1 MTATAGCLVC
11 AVLTS
16 KTGYMINL
24 KIINHRRLWLALSGV
39 MVAVSIVFLLMWGLK
54 FGLDFTG
61 GSLLELKFNGGQASV
76 SAVQEKLTG
85 VAVSSLTIQPSEES
99 MILRFQESDEA
110 SHQAV
115 LAALKTL
122 PEAQLGMEEIR
133 FEAIGPSIGQELRS
147 KAFWLMFFVLIVIIV
162 YIGFTFQRVS
172 KPVASWKYGVIAVVA
187 LFHDLLITLGVFS
200 LLGRFYGVEINTTFV
215 VALLTVLGYSVNDT
229 IVVFDRTRENL
240 PKSTTTFAETV
251 NNSLNQTFVRSINTV
266 ITTLL
271 ALLAVLF
278 FGGDSVRD
286 FVLALIIGIF
296 CGAYS
301 SIFVASPLLVVW
313 ERWQSRR

>member
-1 MTATAGCLVC
+1 
-11 AVLTS
+11 
-16 KTGYMINL
+16 MINL
-24 KIINHRRLWLALSGV
+24 KVIKYRKFWLSLSGI
-39 MVAVSIVFLLMWGLK
+39 MVVASIVFIALWGLR

-61 GSLLELKFNGGQASV
+61 GSLLEVKFAGTQPSV
-76 SAVQEKLTG
+76 SSIQSELSD
-85 VAVSSLTIQPSEES
+85 VSVNSLIIQPTEDSV
-99 MILRFQESDEA
+99 ILRFQESDENT
-110 SHQAV
+110 HQSV
-115 LAALKTL
+115 LNALKSI
-122 PEAQLGMEEIR
+122 PEAQLGFEEVR

-147 KAFWLMFFVLIVIIV
+147 KAFWLMLFVLIVIIIYV
-162 YIGFTFQRVS
+162 GSAFRRVS

-187 LFHDLLITLGVFS
+187 LFHDLLITIGVFA

-240 PKSTTTFAETV
+240 PKSATSFAETV
-251 NNSLNQTFVRSINTV
+251 NTSLNQTFVRSINTV

-278 FGGDSVRD
+278 FGGESVRD
-286 FVLALIIGIF
+286 FVLALIVGIF

-313 ERWQSRR
+313 ERWQKR

>member
-1 MTATAGCLVC
+1 
-11 AVLTS
+11 
-16 KTGYMINL
+16 MINL
-24 KIINHRRLWLALSGV
+24 KVIKYRNIWLSVSGL
-39 MVAVSIVFLLMWGLK
+39 MVAVSIVFLMLWGLK

-61 GSLLELKFNGGQASV
+61 GSLLEIKFSGSQPTVTALQAQLSGEV
-76 SAVQEKLTG
+76 
-85 VAVSSLTIQPSEES
+85 VSSLTVQPTEDS

-110 SHQAV
+110 THQV
-115 LAALKTL
+115 ILGALEKM
-122 PEAQLGMEEIR
+122 PEAQAGLEEVR

-147 KAFWLMFFVLIVIIV
+147 KAFWLMIFVLVVVII
-162 YIGFTFQRVS
+162 YIGFAFQKVS
-172 KPVASWKYGVIAVVA
+172 KPVASWKYGVTAIIA
-187 LFHDLLITLGVFS
+187 LFHDILITVGVFA
-200 LLGRFYGVEINTTFV
+200 LLGKFYGVEINTSFV

-240 PKSTTTFAETV
+240 PKSATSFAETV
-251 NNSLNQTFVRSINTV
+251 NTSLNQTFVRSINTV

-286 FVLALIIGIF
+286 FVLALIVGIF

-313 ERWQSRR
+313 ERWQQRRR

>member
-1 MTATAGCLVC
+1 M
-11 AVLTS
+11 
-16 KTGYMINL
+16 NL
-24 KIINHRRLWLALSGV
+24 QIIKHRNLWLSLSGI
-39 MVAVSIVFLLMWGLK
+39 MVVASIIFISLWGLK

-61 GSLLELKFNGGQASV
+61 GSLLEVKFTSGQPSV
-76 SAVQEKLTG
+76 STVQAGLNDTQ
-85 VAVSSLTIQPSEES
+85 VSSLIIQPTEDS
-99 MILRFQESDEA
+99 MILRFQESDEDT
-110 SHQAV
+110 HQAV
-115 LAALKTL
+115 VNALRQL
-122 PEAQLGMEEIR
+122 PEAQAGLEEVR

-147 KAFWLMFFVLIVIIV
+147 KAFWLMFFVLIVIII
-162 YIGFTFQRVS
+162 YIGLAFQRVS
-172 KPVASWKYGVIAVVA
+172 KPVASWKYGLTAIIA
-187 LFHDLLITLGVFS
+187 LFHDLLITIGVFS
-200 LLGRFYGVEINTTFV
+200 LLGHFYGVEINTTFV

-240 PKSTTTFAETV
+240 PKSTGSFAETV
-251 NNSLNQTFVRSINTV
+251 NSSLNQTLVRSINTV

-278 FGGDSVRD
+278 FGGDSIRE

-313 ERWQSRR
+313 QRLQKR

>member
-1 MTATAGCLVC
+1 M
-11 AVLTS
+11 S
-16 KTGYMINL
+16 
-24 KIINHRRLWLALSGV
+24 
-39 MVAVSIVFLLMWGLK
+39 FLYW
-54 FGLDFTG
+54 
-61 GSLLELKFNGGQASV
+61 
-76 SAVQEKLTG
+76 
-85 VAVSSLTIQPSEES
+85 
-99 MILRFQESDEA
+99 
-110 SHQAV
+110 
-115 LAALKTL
+115 
-122 PEAQLGMEEIR
+122 
-133 FEAIGPSIGQELRS
+133 
-147 KAFWLMFFVLIVIIV
+147 
-162 YIGFTFQRVS
+162 
-172 KPVASWKYGVIAVVA
+172 
-187 LFHDLLITLGVFS
+187 
-200 LLGRFYGVEINTTFV
+200 GRFYGVEINTTFV

>member
-1 MTATAGCLVC
+1 M
-11 AVLTS
+11 
-16 KTGYMINL
+16 NL
-24 KIINHRRLWLALSGV
+24 QIIKHRNLWLSLSGI
-39 MVAVSIVFLLMWGLK
+39 MVVASIIFISLWGLK

-61 GSLLELKFNGGQASV
+61 GSLLEVKFTSGQPSV
-76 SAVQEKLTG
+76 STVQAGLNDTQ
-85 VAVSSLTIQPSEES
+85 VSSLIIQPTEDS
-99 MILRFQESDEA
+99 MILRFQESDEDT
-110 SHQAV
+110 HQAV
-115 LAALKTL
+115 VNALRQL
-122 PEAQLGMEEIR
+122 PEAQAGLEEVR

-147 KAFWLMFFVLIVIIV
+147 KAFWLMFFVLIVIII
-162 YIGFTFQRVS
+162 YIGLAFQRVS
-172 KPVASWKYGVIAVVA
+172 KPVASWKYGLTAIIA
-187 LFHDLLITLGVFS
+187 LFHDLLITIGVFS
-200 LLGRFYGVEINTTFV
+200 LLGHFYGVEINTTFV

-240 PKSTTTFAETV
+240 PKSTGSFAETV
-251 NNSLNQTFVRSINTV
+251 NSSLNQTFVRSINTV

-278 FGGDSVRD
+278 FGGDSIRE

-313 ERWQSRR
+313 QRLQKR